1 MRTRALLLALF
12 VLSSGMVHA
21 YASDP
26 VLPNPDHLIDIMDA
40 DCSSLDTL
48 APEYHEV
55 PVVGDYTTP
64 VDLRV
69 HVLAVQ
75 TPPEVAAQIM
85 ARVKTL
91 YEPLA
96 IRVIPTIEVVDMQV
110 EIPPDTSATA
120 PVLSASHS
128 QAFIDAS
135 KERFG
140 GVRPPTADV
149 VYTMLGGE
157 LASSVAGQA
166 DCVGGIAHD
175 DAAFSVGEATWETD
189 RAIHR
194 SAGIAGHEIAHLLA
208 AHHHY
213 ANCAEGD
220 PDDAVAY
227 LKPCTLMINDVGLLS
242 LKFSTLEGA
251 VVRRWALDYL
261 GPNPKKTPEPG
272 PAPEPQPEPQP
283 EPDPGPQTFTRSVTL
298 APGDESLDG
307 TVTSEPEADFCTE
320 DALVKLQRKRDG
332 KWRTIATAT
341 TDDLSSFTFPVT
353 RAGTFRAKAVVLEFD
368 DGDVCSEALSPKV
381 KVG

>member
-1 MRTRALLLALF
+1 MVRA
-12 VLSSGMVHA
+12 H
-21 YASDP
+21 ASDP
-26 VLPNPDHLIDIMDA
+26 AVPTSVQFVDVMDA
-40 DCSSLDTL
+40 ECSSTDTL
-48 APEYHEV
+48 APEHHEV

-75 TPPEVAAQIM
+75 TPPDVAARIM
-85 ARVKTL
+85 ARAKTVF
-91 YEPLA
+91 EPLA
-96 IRVIPTIEVVDMQV
+96 IRVISTIEVVDLQV
-110 EIPPDTSATA
+110 PIPPDTSATT
-120 PVLSASHS
+120 PVLSSSHS

-135 KERFG
+135 KEYFG
-140 GVRPPTADV
+140 GTRPPTADV

-157 LASSVAGQA
+157 LASAVAGQA

-175 DAAFSVGEATWETD
+175 DAAFSVGEATWDNDYE
-189 RAIHR
+189 IHR

-213 ANCAEGD
+213 ANCAEGN

-227 LKPCTLMINDVGLLS
+227 FKPCTLMINDVGLLS

-261 GPNPKKTPEPG
+261 GPDKKPDPDPT
-272 PAPEPQPEPQP
+272 PEPQPDP
-283 EPDPGPQTFTRSVTL
+283 EPDPDPQTFTRTVAL
-298 APGDESLDG
+298 EQGDGSLNG
-307 TVTSEPEADFCTE
+307 TVTSAPKADFCTS
-320 DALVKLQRKRDG
+320 DVPVKLQRKRDG

-353 RAGTFRAKAVVLEFD
+353 RVGTYRAKAPVVEFD
-368 DGDVCSEALSPKV
+368 DGDVCSAAVSPKV
-381 KVG
+381 KVR

>member
-12 VLSSGMVHA
+12 LLSSAMVRAH
-21 YASDP
+21 ASDP
-26 VLPNPDHLIDIMDA
+26 AVPTSVQFVDVMDA
-40 DCSSLDTL
+40 ECSSTDTL
-48 APEYHEV
+48 APEHHEV

-75 TPPEVAAQIM
+75 TPPDVAARIM
-85 ARVKTL
+85 ARAKTVF
-91 YEPLA
+91 EPLA
-96 IRVIPTIEVVDMQV
+96 IRVISTIEVVDLQV
-110 EIPPDTSATA
+110 PIPPDTSATT
-120 PVLSASHS
+120 PVLSSSHS

-135 KERFG
+135 KEYFG
-140 GVRPPTADV
+140 GTRPPTADV

-157 LASSVAGQA
+157 LASAVAGQA

-175 DAAFSVGEATWETD
+175 DAAFSVGEATWDNDYE
-189 RAIHR
+189 IHR

-213 ANCAEGD
+213 ANCAEGN

-227 LKPCTLMINDVGLLS
+227 FKPCTLMINDVGLLS

-261 GPNPKKTPEPG
+261 GPDKKPDPDPT
-272 PAPEPQPEPQP
+272 PEPQPDP
-283 EPDPGPQTFTRSVTL
+283 EPDPDPQTFTRTVAL
-298 APGDESLDG
+298 EQGDGSLNG
-307 TVTSEPEADFCTE
+307 TVTSAPKADFCTS
-320 DALVKLQRKRDG
+320 DVPVKLQRKRDG

-353 RAGTFRAKAVVLEFD
+353 RVGTYRAKAPVVEFD
-368 DGDVCSEALSPKV
+368 DGDVCSAAVSPKV
-381 KVG
+381 KVR